1 MAFFRSMGACA
12 PLLGYLGVSE
22 RELYQGAALQLVDAD
37 KKRLAIPA
45 SFRNAIVTNSP
56 GIDPRDIRVTI
67 AEHPEAPCLIGYDRG
82 WLALAHQEAS
92 ERDRQFVAENG
103 RRDYNIKR
111 LAGGAGEQVGFDAS
125 GRFVLPG
132 YLAAGAGIATYA
144 YFWGSLDY
152 FEIWDPASLIADA
165 DATEK
170 MKKPL
175 RYFAAEKGIA
185 L

>member
-1 MAFFRSMGACA
+1 LCVGI
-12 PLLGYLGVSE
+12 GVSGVFE

-56 GIDPRDIRVTI
+56 GIDPRDIKVTI
-67 AEHPEAPCLIGYDRG
+67 AEHPDAPCLIGYDRG
-82 WLALAHQEAS
+82 WLSHAHKEAS
-92 ERDRQFVAENG
+92 EQERQFVAENG

-132 YLAAGAGIATYA
+132 YLAAGAEIRTYA

-152 FEIWDPASLIADA
+152 FEIWDPATLIADA
-165 DATEK
+165 DVAEK

-175 RYFAAEKGIA
+175 RYFAAEKG
-185 L
+185 LQL